1 MHCMSL
7 ARVYS
12 RAGVG
17 VTAPEVTVEV
27 HAGGGLPRM
36 SMVGLP
42 ETAVREA
49 KDRVKAALLNAG
61 FKFPDGHVTISL
73 APADLPKEGSRFD
86 LPIALGILAASAQV
100 DDSRFEGYEFIGEL
114 SLGGG
119 LNPVRG
125 ALPVAIQA
133 KRSGRGLVM
142 PVGNGAE
149 AALAQGQ
156 RQFCAGS
163 LLAVVSWL
171 QGEARLQ
178 AASPL
183 ESTPLHCA
191 RDLRDVYGQ
200 LRARRALEIAAA
212 GGHNILFSGPPGTGK
227 TMLAS
232 RLPGILPPM
241 NEAEALDSA
250 AVASISQCG
259 LDIRH
264 WRTRSFRAPHH
275 TASSA
280 ALVGGGS
287 KPRPGEISL
296 AHHGVLFLDE
306 LPEFNRNVLEVLREP
321 MESGRIIISRAASY
335 AEFPAR
341 FQLVAAMNPC
351 PCGYAGDDSGRCN
364 CTAEQIQRYRGKISG
379 PLMDRIDLQVEIARP
394 KRLPYH
400 RRGKEPENSTAVRK
414 RVEDARSPQLDRAGV
429 PNAQLDSAGVRRHCS
444 PGRNHKFLDE
454 AANAIGLSPRG
465 CQRVLKVART
475 VADLD
480 GAESIDQN
488 HLAEAIGYRQPAR
501 S

>member
-1 MHCMSL
+1 M
-7 ARVYS
+7 R
-12 RAGVG
+12 
-17 VTAPEVTVEV
+17 
-27 HAGGGLPRM
+27 
-36 SMVGLP
+36 
-42 ETAVREA
+42 
-49 KDRVKAALLNAG
+49 
-61 FKFPDGHVTISL
+61 DG
-73 APADLPKEGSRFD
+73 
-86 LPIALGILAASAQV
+86 Q
-100 DDSRFEGYEFIGEL
+100 
-114 SLGGG
+114 
-119 LNPVRG
+119 
-125 ALPVAIQA
+125 
-133 KRSGRGLVM
+133 RSGRGLVM

-232 RLPGILPPM
+232 RLPGILPPLS
-241 NEAEALDSA
+241 EKEALESA
-250 AVASISQCG
+250 AVASISQGG
-259 LDIRH
+259 LDISR
-264 WRTRSFRAPHH
+264 WKTRSFRAPHH

-287 KPRPGEISL
+287 KPKPGEISL

-321 MESGRIIISRAASY
+321 MESGRITISRAARF

-351 PCGYAGDDSGRCN
+351 PCGFHGDRQKQCICSG
-364 CTAEQIQRYRGKISG
+364 EQISRYNGKVSG
-379 PLMDRIDLQVEIARP
+379 PLLDRFDLFIEVARP
-394 KRLPYH
+394 KKVIIP
-400 RRGKEPENSTAVRK
+400 GKCKPGEPSSVVRK
-414 RVEDARSPQLDRAGV
+414 RIITARKVQIERQGVANGQLYTSGIKTHC
-429 PNAQLDSAGVRRHCS
+429 QLSSD
-444 PGRNHKFLDE
+444 NEFFFEK
-454 AANAIGLSPRG
+454 AAEHLSLSPRG

-475 VADLD
+475 IADLD
-480 GAESIDQN
+480 GAKVLGKI
-488 HLAEAIGYRQPAR
+488 HLAEAIRFRQPGKN
-501 S
+501 